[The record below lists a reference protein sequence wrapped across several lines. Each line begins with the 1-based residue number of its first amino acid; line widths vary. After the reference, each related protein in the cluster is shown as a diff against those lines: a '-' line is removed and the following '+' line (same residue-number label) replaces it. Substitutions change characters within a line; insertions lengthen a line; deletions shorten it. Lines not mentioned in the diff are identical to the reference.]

1 MNTLLENKRAEFTSS
16 FVPSRRTGTQ
26 AQKGIYAKSGYGYSN
41 LFDDDD
47 EDAKIKRQKAYEK
60 AKEAFS
66 SPLGQDIFGK
76 LKNRFGLGDNQ
87 QSNNDTP
94 PPPPPPPTSPSI
106 STGTIIAIVGV
117 SLVVL
122 GTIAYF
128 VFRKK

>member
-1 MNTLLENKRAEFTSS
+1 MNTLLENKRAEFTSP
-16 FVPSRRTGTQ
+16 FVPSRRTNTQ
-26 AQKGIYAKSGYGYSN
+26 AQKGIYVKSDYGYSN
-41 LFDDDD
+41 LIDDD

-60 AKEAFS
+60 AKEAFN

-87 QSNNDTP
+87 QSDNDTP
-94 PPPPPPPTSPSI
+94 PPTPPPTPPSI
-106 STGTIIAIVGV
+106 STGTIIAIVGG